1 MAYDITKIFT
11 LGSVQCSLITALLYM
26 IPLKK
31 REKFLLRFLGCA
43 VICLLAAPLLR
54 MYQTITTALFLNSS
68 STISRLFRTLFGV
81 GGDLT
86 LNLLLIGTVVV
97 ICCQLS
103 WQKSLYC
110 SVCAYLTQDI
120 AYTIFVLI
128 LPSAANR
135 GARPIQAD
143 TLWVELLM
151 MILVYGSFFFLF
163 ARVLP
168 KGGDYRFPCVR
179 SLPAM
184 LTIIYIG
191 RMLGAYA
198 KMSFDTQGNQ
208 IFSFMLVYDVL
219 LSVTL
224 LVTQLL
230 LKRSAEYRTAAAMEE
245 QLRLT
250 QKQQY
255 EAFRENLDAIN
266 HKCHDL
272 KHLVAALKSETDS
285 QRKGELLQELEQEV
299 MIYDAHMHTGNDVLD
314 ALLAEAWM
322 NCHHKKVQWTCMA
335 DGSAVSFL
343 DPIDLYTML
352 GNALDNAIE
361 SAAKISDTQKRL
373 ISVNIWKKERMAFLK
388 IENYCETMPVFQN
401 GLPLT
406 TKKNASEHG
415 YGMRS
420 IRDVVKR
427 YGGEWSV
434 QADDQIFMVNIMLP
448 IPMKVECAETLSDKK
463 YL

>member
-1 MAYDITKIFT
+1 MTYNLTKIFV
-11 LGSVQCSLITALLYM
+11 LSSLQCSLITAFLYM

-31 REKFLLRFLGCA
+31 RENFLLRFLGCA
-43 VICLLAAPLLR
+43 IICLLSAPLLQI
-54 MYQTITTALFLNSS
+54 YQTCTTQFFLTSESSLSRFFSAL
-68 STISRLFRTLFGV
+68 IGV

-86 LNLLLIGTVVV
+86 LNLILIGLVVYV
-97 ICCQLS
+97 CCQFS
-103 WQKSLYC
+103 WQKALYC

-128 LPSAANR
+128 LPTAANR
-135 GARPIQAD
+135 GAKPIQLN
-143 TLWVELLM
+143 TLWLEVLI
-151 MILVYGSFFFLF
+151 MILAYGGFFLIF
-163 ARVLP
+163 ARKLP
-168 KGGDYRFPCVR
+168 KDGDYRFPCIR

-191 RMLGAYA
+191 RILGAYA
-198 KMSFDTQGNQ
+198 KMNFDTQENR

-230 LKRSAEYRTAAAMEE
+230 LKRGDEYRTSAETEA

-272 KHLVAALKSETDS
+272 KHLVAAWKSETDNH
-285 QRKGELLQELEQEV
+285 RKSELLQELEQEI

-322 NCHHKKVQWTCMA
+322 NCHHKNVQWTCMA
-335 DGSAVSFL
+335 DGSAVSFI

-352 GNALDNAIE
+352 GNALDNSIE
-361 SAAKISDTQKRL
+361 SAAKISDPQKRL
-373 ISVNIWKKERMAFLK
+373 ISVNIWKKERMAFIK
-388 IENYCETMPVFQN
+388 IENYCDTIPKFHN
-401 GLPLT
+401 GLPVT
-406 TKKNASEHG
+406 TKSNASEHG
-415 YGMRS
+415 YGMQS
-420 IRDVVKR
+420 IRNVVKR
-427 YGGEWSV
+427 YGGEWKV
-434 QADDQIFMVNIMLP
+434 QAEDQIFIVNIMLP
-448 IPMKVECAETLSDKK
+448 IPMNI
-463 YL
+463 

>member
-1 MAYDITKIFT
+1 MCQ
-11 LGSVQCSLITALLYM
+11 VLLYR
-26 IPLKK
+26 I
-31 REKFLLRFLGCA
+31 
-43 VICLLAAPLLR
+43 
-54 MYQTITTALFLNSS
+54 
-68 STISRLFRTLFGV
+68 
-81 GGDLT
+81 
-86 LNLLLIGTVVV
+86 
-97 ICCQLS
+97 
-103 WQKSLYC
+103 

-128 LPSAANR
+128 LPNAANR
-135 GARPIQAD
+135 GARPIQPN
-143 TLWVELLM
+143 TLWLGWLL

-163 ARVLP
+163 ARTLP
-168 KGGDYRFPCVR
+168 KDGDYRFPCVR

-198 KMSFDTQGNQ
+198 KMSFDTQSNQ

-285 QRKGELLQELEQEV
+285 QRKGELLQELEQEI

-322 NCHHKKVQWTCMA
+322 NCHHKQVQWTCMA
-335 DGSAVSFL
+335 DGNAVSFL

-361 SAAKISDTQKRL
+361 SAANISDPQKRL
-373 ISVNIWKKERMAFLK
+373 IRA
-388 IENYCETMPVFQN
+388 C
-401 GLPLT
+401 
-406 TKKNASEHG
+406 
-415 YGMRS
+415 
-420 IRDVVKR
+420 
-427 YGGEWSV
+427 
-434 QADDQIFMVNIMLP
+434 
-448 IPMKVECAETLSDKK
+448 
-463 YL
+463 